1 LEIITDMIPI
11 MDTTITGDTIL
22 SITIA
27 GTHLFIS
34 ILILDTDGTI
44 IIMDGTTITIIITDG
59 TAITIIMATIIT
71 DLPIIPVMITMAG
84 IIIQTGILPLPIPTE
99 GARET
104 TPDLQTIAIIVETEA
119 ITETEAIM

>member
-1 LEIITDMIPI
+1 MDMIPI
-11 MDTTITGDTIL
+11 MDTTITGVTIL

-27 GTHLFIS
+27 GIHLFTS
-34 ILILDTDGTI
+34 ILTLATDGTI
-44 IIMDGTTITIIITDG
+44 IIMDG

-71 DLPIIPVMITMAG
+71 DLPIIPVMIIMAG
-84 IIIQTGILPLPIPTE
+84 IIIQTGILPLLTLPE

-104 TPDLQTIAIIVETEA
+104 TPDLQIIAIIMETEA